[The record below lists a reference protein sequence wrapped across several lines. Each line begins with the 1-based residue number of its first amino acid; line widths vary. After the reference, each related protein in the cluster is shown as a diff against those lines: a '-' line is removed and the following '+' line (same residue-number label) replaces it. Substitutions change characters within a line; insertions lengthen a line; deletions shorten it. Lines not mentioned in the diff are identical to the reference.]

1 MLLFIVSVANS
12 QEFSATDRPVFHIHM
27 ENSDDK
33 LRLENL
39 TLPANGI
46 TVASNRMLFENLS
59 FKLQFHYTT
68 YNRSTLYMDKGN
80 DLCVIDRIKTKER
93 SEKYIFSKP
102 VNLFLSRRL
111 YQNIR
116 LNPLKK
122 SASRAIDLVD
132 FFQQNPDQSLILSR
146 QISYGV
152 KLDKIIA
159 QIPNSNKVYRDG
171 AAYDTGVIHMFDRE
185 RANYALFYPQTL
197 FEYDLKIAA
206 RSYEI
211 KDIPPYVVGHLM
223 CTNSAKMRKFVKEVD
238 KVLNQLYLTD
248 ELMNL
253 HLQYLQPGSSEIF
266 KPYFREVTQQSLAQ
280 SDTQV
285 PSPFMQ

>member
-1 MLLFIVSVANS
+1 
-12 QEFSATDRPVFHIHM
+12 M

-33 LRLENL
+33 KRLENL
-39 TLPANGI
+39 LLPANGI
-46 TVASNRMLFENLS
+46 TVASNRMLFENLP

-68 YNRSTLYMDKGN
+68 FNRSTLYMDKGN

-93 SEKYIFSKP
+93 TAKYIFSQP

-111 YQNIR
+111 YQNEQ
-116 LNPLKK
+116 LAPLKPK
-122 SASRAIDLVD
+122 ENQAINLVD
-132 FFQQNPDQSLILSR
+132 FFKENPEQSLILSR
-146 QISYGV
+146 QITYGA
-152 KLDKIIA
+152 KLDEIISKI
-159 QIPNSNKVYRDG
+159 PTNNKIYRDG
-171 AAYDTGVIHMFDRE
+171 AAYDTGVIHMFDRG
-185 RANYALFYPQTL
+185 RANYALFYPQIL

-211 KDIPPYVVGHLM
+211 EGIAPYVVGHLM
-223 CTNSAKMRKFVKEVD
+223 CTNSEKMRTFLSEVD
-238 KVLNQLYLTD
+238 KILNQLYLSD

-280 SDTQV
+280 S
-285 PSPFMQ
+285 PFSHSKQAIN